1 MIYHGSRFTFRAD
14 TTPRQRTEALKSLR
28 DQGKAIPS
36 VRSFAV
42 GRDHAG
48 EYEWAAVFAIEDLD
62 GYRAFLTH
70 PARRRADEIALPLVA
85 DAVSSIETDDPDP
98 EAGAKITEL
107 RQRLLEVP
115 VEHDPLPDRPAH
127 TRRTVLKAI
136 AVTAA
141 GTAAAGTGVG
151 AAPAAARTAATAQA
165 FAVAPGASVEVALT
179 VNGQARKVVLEPR
192 VTLLDALRERL
203 GLTGTKKGCD
213 RGECGACTVLA
224 DGERVKSCLTLAVM
238 RQGAE
243 ITTVEGLARGEELHP
258 VQEAFIRHDA
268 FQCGMC
274 TPGQIM
280 SAVACIDE
288 GHTGSEAEIREWM
301 SGNLCRC
308 AAYQN
313 IVAAVADAAKEVRR

>member
-1 MIYHGSRFTFRAD
+1 MIHHGSRFTFRLDA
-14 TTPRQRTEALKSLR
+14 TPEQRAEALESLR
-28 DQGKAIPS
+28 EQGRAIPS
-36 VRSFAV
+36 VRSFFV
-42 GRDHAG
+42 GRDHG
-48 EYEWAAVFAIEDLD
+48 GDYEWGAVFVIEDLD
-62 GYRAFLTH
+62 GYREFLTH
-70 PARRRADEIALPLVA
+70 PARRHADRTASPLLA
-85 DAVSSIETDDPDP
+85 DIVSYDLTDDPDP
-98 EAGAKITEL
+98 ETGARIAEW
-107 RQRLLEVP
+107 RRHP
-115 VEHDPLPDRPAH
+115 PLPDGPVR
-127 TRRTVLKAI
+127 TRRTVLKAM

-141 GTAAAGTGVG
+141 GTAAAGTGIT
-151 AAPAAARTAATAQA
+151 AAPAPAAARTAAAQA
-165 FAVAPGASVEVALT
+165 YAVAPGASVEVAMT
-179 VNGQARKVVLEPR
+179 VNGQLRKVVLEPR

-268 FQCGMC
+268 FQCGAC

-288 GHTGSEAEIREWM
+288 GHAGSEAEIREWM

>member
-1 MIYHGSRFTFRAD
+1 MIYHGSRFTFKPD
-14 TTPRQRTEALKSLR
+14 ITPRQRTEALEGLS
-28 DQGKAIPS
+28 DQGRVIPS
-36 VRSFAV
+36 VRSFVV
-42 GRDHAG
+42 GRDHSG
-48 EYEWAAVFAIEDLD
+48 EYEWGAIFVIEDLD
-62 GYRAFLTH
+62 GYREFMTH
-70 PARRRADEIALPLVA
+70 PARRRAEQIALPLIENI
-85 DAVSSIETDDPDP
+85 VSFDLTDDPDP
-98 EAGAKITEL
+98 EAGVKMAEW
-107 RQRLLEVP
+107 RQ
-115 VEHDPLPDRPAH
+115 HDPLPERPVH

-141 GTAAAGTGVG
+141 GTAAAGTGIA
-151 AAPAAARTAATAQA
+151 AAPAAAAAQTAAAQA
-165 FAVAPGASVEVALT
+165 YAVAPGASVEVALT
-179 VNGQARKVVLEPR
+179 VNGQLRKVVLEPR

-243 ITTVEGLARGEELHP
+243 ITTVEGLARGDELHP

-268 FQCGMC
+268 FQCGAC

-288 GHTGSEAEIREWM
+288 GHAGSEAEIREWM